1 MAVKLRDGVFETETE
16 YGIVLLD
23 GDSGEYF
30 DLNGTGALVLRTLL
44 AGGTAEQA
52 ARALTEEYAVGL
64 DEATRDVTEL
74 LTQLRAARL
83 VEEQADVQ
91 S

>member
-1 MAVKLRDGVFETETE
+1 MALKLRPGVFDAETE

-44 AGGTAEQA
+44 AGGTAGQA
-52 ARALTEEYAVGL
+52 AQALTKEYGVGL
-64 DEATRDVTEL
+64 DDATRDVEEL
-74 LTQLRAARL
+74 LTDLRTARL
-83 VEEQADVQ
+83 VE
-91 S
+91 

>member
-1 MAVKLRDGVFETETE
+1 MALKLRSGVFEAETE

-44 AGGTAEQA
+44 SGKTPGQA
-52 ARALTEEYAVGL
+52 AEELTKEYAVGL
-64 DEATRDVTEL
+64 DDATQDVQEL
-74 LTQLRAARL
+74 IEHLRTARL
-83 VEEQADVQ
+83 VEE
-91 S
+91 